1 MKLSDLT
8 KKTRTVAVTVD
19 DQEVPVK
26 YRVHVVTPG
35 FLAAVQ
41 ELDDL
46 DAIMYQIE
54 QVIVSWDVLDDDG
67 NPIPATKEAILK
79 FGIPLEFLTRVLTAI
94 TADMRMSKDE
104 KNS

>member
-8 KKTRTVAVTVD
+8 KKTRSVAVTVD

-41 ELDDL
+41 EMDDL